1 MSKKIQFDQSRLVAI
16 FVLFPRL
23 PDEVWRPDDGEVLGR
38 HARLGRVRGD
48 AVEVQHQVVQRPETT
63 TTKQLISRADI
74 IHSLAHI

>member
-1 MSKKIQFDQSRLVAI
+1 MQVEKFRLKKTII
-16 FVLFPRL
+16 FVLIFFLLL
-23 PDEVWRPDDGEVLGR
+23 PDEVGCPNDGEVLGR

-48 AVEVQHQVVQRPETT
+48 AVEVQHQIVQRPET